1 MAFEFNLDSIG
12 AKAGDIGSTIL
23 TWGIII
29 IGGIVG
35 LGVIGFVVW
44 ALLKRKRWN
53 LVVEIKMPRTDGQE
67 ILRERA
73 KGHWDIKAGII
84 DIKRKKLKAVGMRP
98 FKVQK
103 YLQGSNFLEVLQVG
117 PTDFIPILPKSYTT
131 VKNEE
136 YVICRDKDGKIIK
149 DKDGKNKVE
158 KKLIEYA
165 TLEIETNLEK
175 RRTWKN
181 YMERSAK
188 NRFTISGF
196 LDKHWRAIEM
206 SIILFVIFL
215 GISILWMRMPS
226 ICG

>member
-12 AKAGDIGSTIL
+12 EKAGDIGSTIL

-35 LGVIGFVVW
+35 LGVIGFVIW

-53 LVVEIKMPRTDGQE
+53 LVVEIKMPRTDGQV
-67 ILRERA
+67 ILRERT
-73 KGHWDIKAGII
+73 KGHWDVKAGII
-84 DIKRKKLKAVGMRP
+84 DIKRKRLKPVGMRP
-98 FKVQK
+98 FEVQK

-117 PTDFIPILPKSYTT
+117 PTDYIPILPKSYTT
-131 VKNEE
+131 VTNKEM
-136 YVICRDKDGKIIK
+136 VDGKEK
-149 DKDGKNKVE
+149 DV
-158 KKLIEYA
+158 EYA
-165 TLEIETNLEK
+165 TLKIETNLEK

-196 LDKHWRAIEM
+196 LDKHWRAIEI